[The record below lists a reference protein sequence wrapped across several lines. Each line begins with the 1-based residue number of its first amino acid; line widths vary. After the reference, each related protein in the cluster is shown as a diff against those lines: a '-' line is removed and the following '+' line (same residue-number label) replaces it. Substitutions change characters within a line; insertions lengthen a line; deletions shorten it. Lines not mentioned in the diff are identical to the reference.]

1 MSHLTIRTT
10 NRFSRWL
17 AGLGDTTGRARIL
30 VRLDRLAQ
38 GHFGDHRVLGAGLIE
53 LRLDVGPGYR
63 IYLTLRE
70 DRIVILLAGGHKGTQ
85 RRDIAA
91 ARRLIESLDDS
102 SKDEP

>member
-1 MSHLTIRTT
+1 MSNLTIRTT
-10 NRFSRWL
+10 PRFSRWL
-17 AGLGDTTGRARIL
+17 GRLGDTSGRARIL
-30 VRLDRLAQ
+30 VRLDRLAH
-38 GHFGDHRVLGAGLIE
+38 GHFGDHRVLGSGLVE

-70 DRIVILLAGGHKGTQ
+70 DRIVILLAAGHKGTQ

-91 ARRLIESLDDS
+91 ARRLIDALEDS